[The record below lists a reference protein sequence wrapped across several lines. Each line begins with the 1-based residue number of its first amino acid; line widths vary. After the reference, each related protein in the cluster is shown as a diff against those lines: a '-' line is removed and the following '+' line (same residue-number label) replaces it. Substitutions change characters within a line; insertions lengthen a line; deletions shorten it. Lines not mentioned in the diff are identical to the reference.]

1 MGVGADGS
9 EGPADPDDDFRQ
21 FVEARWTA
29 LVRFG
34 YLLTGD
40 WAAAEDLVQVALE
53 RSWRRWGQVR
63 DGRPW
68 APEAYVKAAMAN
80 QLRSW
85 WRARRVTAVSL
96 AHVTEPPEPG
106 SDPGPGHALRDS
118 LWRELL
124 LLPPRMRAVVVL
136 RVWEDLSEIETAR
149 VMGCSPGSVKS
160 QMSRAMARLRRQP
173 GVLEAAGRNATEVR
187 R

>member
-1 MGVGADGS
+1 MGTGGAA
-9 EGPADPDDDFRQ
+9 GPASPADEDFRR

-53 RSWRRWGQVR
+53 RTWRRWRRVT
-63 DGRPW
+63 DGRPQS
-68 APEAYVKAAMAN
+68 PDAYVKAAMAN

-85 WRARRVTAVSL
+85 RRGRRVTAVSL
-96 AHVTEPPEPG
+96 AQLAEPPQPG

-118 LWRELL
+118 LWRELQQ
-124 LLPPRMRAVVVL
+124 LPPRMRAVVVL
-136 RVWEDLSEIETAR
+136 RVWEDLSETETAR
-149 VMGCSPGSVKS
+149 VMGCSTGSVKS
-160 QMSRAMARLRRQP
+160 QMSRAMARLRQQP
-173 GVLEAAGRNATEVR
+173 GVLEVAGRDTTKVQR
-187 R
+187 